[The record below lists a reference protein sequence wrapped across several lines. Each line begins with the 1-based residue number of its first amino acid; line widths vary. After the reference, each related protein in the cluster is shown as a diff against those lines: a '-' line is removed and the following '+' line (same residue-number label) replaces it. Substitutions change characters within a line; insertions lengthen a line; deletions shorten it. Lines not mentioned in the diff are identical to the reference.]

1 MHRMKYRTLDRDG
14 DHTFGQN
21 KFLTA
26 HEAVA
31 QAILTRLRL
40 LLGEWW
46 ENTED
51 GLPLFEKIL
60 GAYGADIDTVDLIFA
75 GRIRETKNVKRLI
88 SYKSEFS
95 TQTRVYSAH
104 AQVDTV
110 FGEVGV
116 YISNYDVEVVW

>member
-1 MHRMKYRTLDRDG
+1 MKYRTLDKNG
-14 DHTFGQN
+14 DHSFGRRA
-21 KFLTA
+21 FLTGR
-26 HEAVA
+26 EAVA

-46 ENTED
+46 ENIED

>member
-1 MHRMKYRTLDRDG
+1 MKYRKLAKDG
-14 DHTFGQN
+14 DYTFGRRE
-21 KFLTA
+21 FLTDR
-26 HEAVA
+26 EAVA

-46 ENTED
+46 EDTED

-60 GAYGADIDTVDLIFA
+60 GAYGADIDTVDVIIA
-75 GRIRETKNVKRLI
+75 KRIRETQNVKRLV

-110 FGEVGV
+110 FGDVGI
-116 YISNYDVEVVW
+116 YINNHSVEFAV

>member
-1 MHRMKYRTLDRDG
+1 MDRMKYRALDKNG
-14 DHTFGQN
+14 DHTLGSN

-26 HEAVA
+26 NEAAA

-46 ENTED
+46 ENIED

-60 GAYGADIDTVDLIFA
+60 GAKGSDIDTVDVIIA
-75 GRIRETKNVKRLI
+75 GRIRETQNVKGLI
-88 SYKSEFS
+88 SYKSEFNPH
-95 TQTRVYSAH
+95 TRVYSAH
-104 AQVDTV
+104 ARADTV

-116 YISNYDVEVVW
+116 YISNYSAEAVT

>member
-1 MHRMKYRTLDRDG
+1 MDRMKYRSLDRNG
-14 DHTFGQN
+14 DHTLGSN

-60 GAYGADIDTVDLIFA
+60 GANGAELDTVDVIFA
-75 GRIRETKNVKRLI
+75 GRIRETLHVKRLV
-88 SYKSEFS
+88 SYKSEFNPH
-95 TQTRVYSAH
+95 TRVYSAF

-116 YISNYDVEVVW
+116 YINNHSVEVVT